1 MAEESTIEKWL
12 GEQLKKRNCLWLKWV
27 SPGNA
32 GVPDR
37 ILITPGGQV
46 LFVELKALGGRVSQ
60 RQREQIE
67 RLRKHGCDV
76 FVIYGKWDA
85 ETFLEQVVSILAHE
99 IDDSWLDDIFY
110 EVEGK

>member
-12 GEQLKKRNCLWLKWV
+12 GEQLKKRNCLWLKWI

-37 ILITPGGQV
+37 ILITPRGQV
-46 LFVELKALGGRVSQ
+46 LIVELKASDGRLSK

-85 ETFLEQVVSILAHE
+85 EVFMQQIDLILSHE
-99 IDDSWLDDIFY
+99 VDDSWLDDI
-110 EVEGK
+110 VEGK